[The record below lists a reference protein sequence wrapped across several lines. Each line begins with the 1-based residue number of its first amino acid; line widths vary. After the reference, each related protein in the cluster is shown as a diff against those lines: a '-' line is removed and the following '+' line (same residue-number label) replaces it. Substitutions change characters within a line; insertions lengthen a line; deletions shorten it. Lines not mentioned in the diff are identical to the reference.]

1 MKYLIFGFLICL
13 SISVSAQREFELK
26 SNITRVNVFTQ
37 GAQVNRS
44 AKLQVQAGQTKLK
57 LTGLSPY
64 VEKESIRIN
73 GDGSYAILSVQHQN
87 DYINQ
92 LDKDKEIEAIEAKIE
107 NIDYNIE
114 DEETFIKVINSKLA
128 FFNSNSEVVS
138 NEKGISS
145 EALISLS
152 AVYGSNVEA
161 LHLDLL
167 NRQRKIKTY
176 IKEKTK
182 LNNQL
187 RSLNIKQ
194 DLPSGTI
201 IVTIESLKSQTAD
214 ISFNYLVENASW
226 YPTYDVRFVG
236 VNEPLNVTYK
246 ANIKQNT
253 GIDWK
258 DVNVVLSTAKTNLS
272 AKIPELAPFYIDYYY
287 PPLLSHSISSIDEAL
302 QGKMAG
308 VAVQQTTGAPGA
320 DMKMR
325 IRGGSSIN
333 GANDPLYVID
343 GHVGGDISKLSPSDI
358 ERIDILKDASATA
371 VYGSRGNNGVVVVT
385 TKKDGQSS
393 SMPMTIT
400 TKQETVSEYVINAK
414 QSILSN
420 DKVSTLSFR
429 NSSLKAEFEYQ
440 SVPKLSENVYL
451 IAKIPDW
458 YKANLMSAEVNVYME
473 NAFVGKSDL
482 DTKLFKDTLEVS
494 FGVDNNVSIERE
506 KLSEFSE
513 SQFVGS
519 NRKETVAYKI
529 NVRNNKPYQISTKV
543 ADQIPVSTSKEI
555 QIETLEV
562 SNGQL
567 DTLTGK
573 VEWDITLAP
582 NETKELIIKYSV
594 KYPKNKQVMIE

>member
-1 MKYLIFGFLICL
+1 MLYE
-13 SISVSAQREFELK
+13 V
-26 SNITRVNVFTQ
+26 IT
-37 GAQVNRS
+37 
-44 AKLQVQAGQTKLK
+44 QAGQTKLK

-236 VNEPLNVTYK
+236 VN
-246 ANIKQNT
+246 
-253 GIDWK
+253 
-258 DVNVVLSTAKTNLS
+258 VV
-272 AKIPELAPFYIDYYY
+272 
-287 PPLLSHSISSIDEAL
+287 
-302 QGKMAG
+302 
-308 VAVQQTTGAPGA
+308 
-320 DMKMR
+320 
-325 IRGGSSIN
+325 
-333 GANDPLYVID
+333 
-343 GHVGGDISKLSPSDI
+343 
-358 ERIDILKDASATA
+358 
-371 VYGSRGNNGVVVVT
+371 
-385 TKKDGQSS
+385 
-393 SMPMTIT
+393 
-400 TKQETVSEYVINAK
+400 
-414 QSILSN
+414 
-420 DKVSTLSFR
+420 
-429 NSSLKAEFEYQ
+429 
-440 SVPKLSENVYL
+440 
-451 IAKIPDW
+451 
-458 YKANLMSAEVNVYME
+458 
-473 NAFVGKSDL
+473 
-482 DTKLFKDTLEVS
+482 
-494 FGVDNNVSIERE
+494 
-506 KLSEFSE
+506 
-513 SQFVGS
+513 
-519 NRKETVAYKI
+519 
-529 NVRNNKPYQISTKV
+529 
-543 ADQIPVSTSKEI
+543 
-555 QIETLEV
+555 
-562 SNGQL
+562 
-567 DTLTGK
+567 
-573 VEWDITLAP
+573 
-582 NETKELIIKYSV
+582 
-594 KYPKNKQVMIE
+594 